1 MLSERVCPNGK
12 LISGLIPQP
21 RANPASAWKW
31 AMMTMA
37 CTSSAIDQL
46 SSPLSRSLKEERRRG
61 SVCVCVCVCVC
72 LRGKEGVNK
81 WYYSARLLEE
91 GKVWV
96 VSLGTI
102 LNLAT

>member
-1 MLSERVCPNGK
+1 MVSERVCPNGK

-46 SSPLSRSLKEERRRG
+46 SAPLSRSLKEEGGGEEGGREG
-61 SVCVCVCVCVC
+61 VCM
-72 LRGKEGVNK
+72 RTSFGRAREGVN
-81 WYYSARLLEE
+81 
-91 GKVWV
+91 
-96 VSLGTI
+96 
-102 LNLAT
+102 